1 MTTMRTTAHVQ
12 EVAKFAVQ
20 QARLLFKVTELKCGT
35 ILRSRLRQATA
46 QAGEKKGTK
55 LELLKVLSAH
65 TQVPLPRSSPAVW
78 QY

>member
-1 MTTMRTTAHVQ
+1 MQ

-20 QARLLFKVTELKCGT
+20 QVRLHFKVVELTCGT
-35 ILRSRLRQATA
+35 SLRSRLKQAAA

-65 TQVPLPRSSPAVW
+65 TQVPLPRSSAAVW
-78 QY
+78 QYGLQEW